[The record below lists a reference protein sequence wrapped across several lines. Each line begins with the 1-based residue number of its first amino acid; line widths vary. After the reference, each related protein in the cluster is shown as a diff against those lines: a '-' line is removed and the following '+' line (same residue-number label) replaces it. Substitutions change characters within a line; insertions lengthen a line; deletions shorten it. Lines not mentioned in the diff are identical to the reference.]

1 YTYTSVFSK
10 VHKTKL
16 NRMIDGLFTDTDPKS
31 KPDRHWS
38 PPPDDDIHRFNE
50 LLDMI
55 DRPVDSDDY
64 TLKIDPQKPV
74 KPPTQSVVEVHQ
86 PKLAPP
92 DPNETADRRH
102 VPGADADEVRVND
115 L

>member
-1 YTYTSVFSK
+1 M
-10 VHKTKL
+10 L
-16 NRMIDGLFTDTDPKS
+16 TDTVADTKA
-31 KPDRHWS
+31 KRERHWS
-38 PPPDDDIHRFNE
+38 QPSDDDIHQFNE

-55 DRPVDSDDY
+55 DRPLESDDY
-64 TLKIDPQKPV
+64 TLKIELRKPV

-92 DPNETADRRH
+92 DPNGTADRRH
-102 VPGADADEVRVND
+102 VPRADADEVRVND